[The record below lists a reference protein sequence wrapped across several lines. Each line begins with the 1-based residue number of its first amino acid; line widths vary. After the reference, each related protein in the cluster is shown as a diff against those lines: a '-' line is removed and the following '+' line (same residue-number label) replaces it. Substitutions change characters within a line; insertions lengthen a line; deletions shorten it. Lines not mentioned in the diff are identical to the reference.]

1 MRITEG
7 FQIKDIIEYE
17 ATNRVDIRKELM
29 HGEMFVVI
37 DMIAIGNKCTIEDAL
52 DKLKNLQKHYEYKEI
67 VEELAIEIFGKQAEE
82 NDEVVESNDKSL
94 TDILTDFYNELQTL
108 DDKLSLSEFL
118 SMNTSYMYKYAEG
131 VKSRYLFNK
140 NKALRD
146 EFDSACVYW
155 GVFGGKVKKAP
166 QIKES
171 DLKTPKQLKEE
182 RIQEMRER
190 RQKRLGRSEI

>member
-17 ATNRVDIRKELM
+17 ATNRIDIRKELM
-29 HGEMFVVI
+29 HGEMFVVV
-37 DMIAIGNKCTIEDAL
+37 DMIAIGNKCTLDDAL
-52 DKLKNLQKHYEYKEI
+52 NILEKLRKQYEYKDI

-82 NDEVVESNDKSL
+82 NDEVVENNDKSL

-131 VKSRYLFNK
+131 VKSRYIFNK
-140 NKALRD
+140 NKDLRD

-166 QIKES
+166 QIRES
-171 DLKTPKQLKEE
+171 DLKTPKQIKEE
-182 RIQEMRER
+182 RIQEMRNKRQAKTER
-190 RQKRLGRSEI
+190 GEI

>member
-29 HGEMFVVI
+29 YGEMFVVV
-37 DMIAIGNKCTIEDAL
+37 DMIAIGNKCSLDDAL
-52 DKLKNLQKHYEYKEI
+52 NILKRLRKQYEYKDI
-67 VEELAIEIFGKQAEE
+67 VEELAIEIFGRQAEKD
-82 NDEVVESNDKSL
+82 DEVVEDNDKSL

-108 DDKLSLSEFL
+108 DDKLSFSEFL
-118 SMNTSYMYKYAEG
+118 SMKTSYMYKYAEG
-131 VKSRYLFNK
+131 VKSRYIFNK
-140 NKALRD
+140 NKDLRD

-166 QIKES
+166 QIRES
-171 DLKTPKQLKEE
+171 DLKTNKQLKEE

-190 RQKRLGRSEI
+190 RQERIKRGEI